1 MRQRQRHPEQPNHE
15 RWLVSYAD
23 FITLLFAFFVV
34 MYAMSQVDVKKLGR
48 LSKAMQSAFDTRVFD
63 AGSQK
68 LDISEGMSEGVAQQ
82 KIMEPMSP
90 LVTPS
95 GATFDKLQRK
105 VEEKLIQQKSQ
116 DKVKF
121 KQDKRGLVIS
131 LVEAGFFNP
140 GEADIKGS
148 SLNVLDSIAQSLLP
162 IRNQIRVE
170 GHTDNTPI
178 HNDRFPSNWELSTA
192 RATNVISYLMSHY
205 GFSPQRLSAA
215 GYGEFR
221 PVASNFLAEGRAA
234 NRRVD
239 IVILNEAAERQEPI

>member
-1 MRQRQRHPEQPNHE
+1 MRQKQNHPEHPNHE

-34 MYAMSQVDVKKLGR
+34 MYAMSQVDVKKMGR

-63 AGSQK
+63 AGSKK
-68 LDISEGMSEGVAQQ
+68 LNLAEGVPEGVAEP
-82 KIMEPMSP
+82 KIMESISP
-90 LVTPS
+90 LVSPS
-95 GATFDKLQRK
+95 QPTFDKLQK
-105 VEEKLIQQKSQ
+105 KIETKLVQERFQ

-140 GEADIKGS
+140 GEAEIKGS
-148 SLNVLDSIAQSLLP
+148 SLKIVDSIAQSILP

-178 HNDRFPSNWELSTA
+178 HNIRFPSNWELSTA
-192 RATNVISYLMSHY
+192 RATNVIAYLTANY
-205 GFSPQRLSAA
+205 AFSPLRLSAA

-221 PVASNFLAEGRAA
+221 PVASNNQAEGRAA

-239 IVILNEAAERQEPI
+239 IVILNEAAERQEPM

>member
-1 MRQRQRHPEQPNHE
+1 MRQKQKHHEHPNHE

-34 MYAMSQVDVKKLGR
+34 MYAMSQVDVKKMGR

-63 AGSQK
+63 AGSKK
-68 LDISEGMSEGVAQQ
+68 LNLAEGIPEGAAEP
-82 KIMEPMSP
+82 KIMESISP
-90 LVTPS
+90 LVSPS
-95 GATFDKLQRK
+95 QPTFDKLQK
-105 VEEKLIQQKSQ
+105 KIENKLVQERFQ

-140 GEADIKGS
+140 GEAEIKGS
-148 SLNVLDSIAQSLLP
+148 SLKIVDSIAQSILP

-178 HNDRFPSNWELSTA
+178 HNNRFPSNWELSTA
-192 RATNVISYLMSHY
+192 RATNVIAYLTY
-205 GFSPQRLSAA
+205 NYAFSPLRLSAA

-221 PVASNFLAEGRAA
+221 PVASNNQAEGRAA

-239 IVILNEAAERQEPI
+239 IVILNEAAERQEPM